1 MLKGKIRRVSGSVT
15 DVYFEGGKL
24 PKIREALYVTVDEKK
39 RVMEVAQHIGDNT
52 VRCIMLSESEGIA
65 RDMEVCA
72 EGHDI
77 SVPVGEETLGRMFN
91 VLGEPIDGGKP
102 VPEDT
107 ERWNI
112 HRAAPAFDEQS
123 PAVNI
128 LETGIKVI
136 DLLEPYPKGGKIG
149 LFGGAGVGKTV
160 LIQELIHNVAHE
172 HGGYSI
178 FTGVG
183 ERSREGNDLWKEMR
197 DSGVLD
203 KTALVFGQMNEAPGV
218 RMRVA
223 LSGLTMAEYFRDRE
237 NKDVLL
243 FIDNIFRFVQAGSE
257 VSTLLGR
264 MPSAVGYQPTL
275 AEEMGAL
282 QERIT
287 STKNGSVTSVQAVYV
302 PADDLTDPAP
312 ATTFS
317 HLDAT
322 TVLSRKIAEQGI
334 YPAVDPLQ
342 STSRILEASVLGAE
356 HYDTARAVQE
366 ILQKYSELQDIIAI
380 LGMEEL
386 GDEDK
391 LIVGR
396 ARRIQRF
403 LAQPTHVA
411 EKFTGIPG
419 VYVPLSETVRGFK
432 AIVSGEMDE
441 YPEAAFYNVGTID
454 DVKKKADQIKAEEA

>member
-1 MLKGKIRRVSGSVT
+1 M
-15 DVYFEGGKL
+15 
-24 PKIREALYVTVDEKK
+24 
-39 RVMEVAQHIGDNT
+39 
-52 VRCIMLSESEGIA
+52 
-65 RDMEVCA
+65 
-72 EGHDI
+72 
-77 SVPVGEETLGRMFN
+77 
-91 VLGEPIDGGKP
+91 
-102 VPEDT
+102 
-107 ERWNI
+107 
-112 HRAAPAFDEQS
+112 
-123 PAVNI
+123 
-128 LETGIKVI
+128 
-136 DLLEPYPKGGKIG
+136 
-149 LFGGAGVGKTV
+149 
-160 LIQELIHNVAHE
+160 
-172 HGGYSI
+172 
-178 FTGVG
+178 
-183 ERSREGNDLWKEMR
+183 
-197 DSGVLD
+197 
-203 KTALVFGQMNEAPGV
+203 
-218 RMRVA
+218 
-223 LSGLTMAEYFRDRE
+223 
-237 NKDVLL
+237 
-243 FIDNIFRFVQAGSE
+243 
-257 VSTLLGR
+257 
-264 MPSAVGYQPTL
+264 
-275 AEEMGAL
+275 
-282 QERIT
+282 
-287 STKNGSVTSVQAVYV
+287 
-302 PADDLTDPAP
+302 TDPAP

-432 AIVSGEMDE
+432 AIISGEMDE

>member
-1 MLKGKIRRVSGSVT
+1 M
-15 DVYFEGGKL
+15 
-24 PKIREALYVTVDEKK
+24 
-39 RVMEVAQHIGDNT
+39 
-52 VRCIMLSESEGIA
+52 
-65 RDMEVCA
+65 
-72 EGHDI
+72 
-77 SVPVGEETLGRMFN
+77 
-91 VLGEPIDGGKP
+91 
-102 VPEDT
+102 
-107 ERWNI
+107 
-112 HRAAPAFDEQS
+112 
-123 PAVNI
+123 
-128 LETGIKVI
+128 
-136 DLLEPYPKGGKIG
+136 
-149 LFGGAGVGKTV
+149 
-160 LIQELIHNVAHE
+160 
-172 HGGYSI
+172 
-178 FTGVG
+178 
-183 ERSREGNDLWKEMR
+183 
-197 DSGVLD
+197 
-203 KTALVFGQMNEAPGV
+203 
-218 RMRVA
+218 
-223 LSGLTMAEYFRDRE
+223 
-237 NKDVLL
+237 L

-454 DVKKKADQIKAEEA
+454 DVKKKADRIKAEEA